1 MDYMTDKF
9 PLKCEAGKGTDF
21 YLEPLMEPLESM
33 QYYSKSSSKSGQH
46 YTLQNPEHHSIL
58 DRSSPC
64 DDPTCKLALFSTF
77 SQSIRFIIYY
87 FTIADGRHTP

>member
-46 YTLQNPEHHSIL
+46 YTLQNTEHHGML
-58 DRSSPC
+58 DRSSPG
-64 DDPTCKLALFSTF
+64 DNQTCELARLSSSSGST
-77 SQSIRFIIYY
+77 
-87 FTIADGRHTP
+87 

>member
-21 YLEPLMEPLESM
+21 YLEPLMEPLESL
-33 QYYSKSSSKSGQH
+33 QYYSKSSSKSAQH
-46 YTLQNPEHHSIL
+46 YTLQNPEQHSML

-64 DDPTCKLALFSTF
+64 DNTACELALLLALALLDTT
-77 SQSIRFIIYY
+77 RFIMSYCMIS
-87 FTIADGRHTP
+87 